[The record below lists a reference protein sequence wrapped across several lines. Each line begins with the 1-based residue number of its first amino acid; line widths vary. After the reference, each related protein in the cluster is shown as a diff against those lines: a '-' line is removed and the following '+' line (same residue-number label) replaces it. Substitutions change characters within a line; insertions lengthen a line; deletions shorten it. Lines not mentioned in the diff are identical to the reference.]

1 MDHRLKEHLIILV
14 CLSVTVIPTFTRK
27 YRTFGELICGSTFF
41 LARSTSHTCTY
52 IGGEGKLN
60 NFKEYIIFKKR
71 PILIKICSE
80 CSKISENRSQL
91 NFWVVYRC
99 GKKIFKML
107 RTLNRQTLW
116 SRNENRISVTK
127 ISEKKRFQKSD
138 RYIFVQCSPFISSK
152 GWGCIDGGRVGPA
165 GQLNKPGGGG
175 GGGPNAPLTKLAWI
189 DGCSIAEAVCSSNCW
204 YVDGGT
210 SFTVGR
216 PVVPPPYLTKLIYI
230 YIKKYLYNTLHNL
243 RYIVMCAP
251 LKKLLYVYIFR
262 YLCCI

>member
-127 ISEKKRFQKSD
+127 ISEKKRFQKVID
-138 RYIFVQCSPFISSK
+138 IS
-152 GWGCIDGGRVGPA
+152 
-165 GQLNKPGGGG
+165 
-175 GGGPNAPLTKLAWI
+175 
-189 DGCSIAEAVCSSNCW
+189 
-204 YVDGGT
+204 
-210 SFTVGR
+210 
-216 PVVPPPYLTKLIYI
+216 
-230 YIKKYLYNTLHNL
+230 LYNAHRSFRPRAGAASTAAGSVQRASSTTPEAAGAAVLTLL
-243 RYIVMCAP
+243 
-251 LKKLLYVYIFR
+251 
-262 YLCCI
+262 